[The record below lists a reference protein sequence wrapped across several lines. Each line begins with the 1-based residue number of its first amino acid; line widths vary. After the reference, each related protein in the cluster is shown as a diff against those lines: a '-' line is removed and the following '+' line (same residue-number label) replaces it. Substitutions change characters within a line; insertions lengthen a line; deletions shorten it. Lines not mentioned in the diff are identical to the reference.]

1 MQIFVINVR
10 GMSLTLNVDPFD
22 YVEDVKEQIQVKRD
36 SLNIVI
42 LLGRNP

>member
-1 MQIFVINVR
+1 MQIFANNVR

-36 SLNIVI
+36 FLKIGI
-42 LLGRNP
+42 YGA